1 MWNKT
6 TKYLSENLDKLVT
19 VIFLFISF
27 FSYTTSIH
35 SMRNIGKVALIILF
49 VKLLVQFIKKEQLST
64 NQVMKRVLIQVI
76 LPYLVYY
83 VYSVFIT
90 ILNYNNVEYLL
101 WHSTMTSL
109 KLIITLLLGYFLT
122 CLYKDSVNMITHSL
136 IISNC
141 VSIIYFIFSA
151 IIVKKCDFSILEIHE
166 VTYCLGLVLLFRLI
180 NTKKV
185 VNSLNI
191 IIIFFIIIGCKKITF
206 LALLICF
213 IVYLVYRLFL
223 KLIFPKKII
232 YMFSII
238 TFIVVCL
245 YLLLS
250 TTWLDFYIKIVKSLN
265 INTMGRIKIYS
276 WLKIHCPGY
285 HLLGSGIGYT
295 DMILSQSPIMSE
307 FVIIHNDILRI
318 FIEGGLIFFILWFI
332 NFIVIQTKR
341 IYKNC
346 GIKPTITYFFMVLF
360 TVIHYMTDNVFIYPN
375 YTLVFYGLLFHMI
388 SNLEKNKE

>member
-1 MWNKT
+1 MVKRKILMWNKT
-6 TKYLSENLDKLVT
+6 TKYLSENLDRLVT

-35 SMRNIGKVALIILF
+35 SMRNIGKVTLIILF

-101 WHSTMTSL
+101 WHSTITSL

-191 IIIFFIIIGCKKITF
+191 IIIFLIIIGCKKITF

-223 KLIFPKKII
+223 KLIFPKKSYI
-232 YMFSII
+232 YVFYNNFYS
-238 TFIVVCL
+238 CL
-245 YLLLS
+245 
-250 TTWLDFYIKIVKSLN
+250 
-265 INTMGRIKIYS
+265 
-276 WLKIHCPGY
+276 P
-285 HLLGSGIGYT
+285 
-295 DMILSQSPIMSE
+295 
-307 FVIIHNDILRI
+307 
-318 FIEGGLIFFILWFI
+318 
-332 NFIVIQTKR
+332 
-341 IYKNC
+341 
-346 GIKPTITYFFMVLF
+346 LF
-360 TVIHYMTDNVFIYPN
+360 TFVNN
-375 YTLVFYGLLFHMI
+375 LVRFLY
-388 SNLEKNKE
+388 